1 MKTIDIGGNAIGIS
15 AQRERALRILKEAGY
30 VAKKSAFE
38 EGKYRRYRTYIL
50 PTARAVL
57 AELGIRITL
66 SPKFS
71 VFPHFGSDIGAQDL
85 TRRERQFFK
94 ENPRCES
101 VVSGSAKRINTILR
115 KLDERYPPLH

>member
-15 AQRERALRILKEAGY
+15 AQRERALRTLKEAGY
-30 VAKKSAFE
+30 VAKKSTFE

-66 SPKFS
+66 
-71 VFPHFGSDIGAQDL
+71 IGAQDL

>member
-66 SPKFS
+66 SPKF
-71 VFPHFGSDIGAQDL
+71 FGSDIGAQDL